1 MRFHVPSF
9 ALGIAAG
16 AGGAAIAPRLRPLV
30 LELATDCYR
39 IYDAAM
45 LRLAR
50 GRENFEDLLAEAR
63 AIARG
68 KIRQLRT
75 A

>member
-1 MRFHVPSF
+1 M
-9 ALGIAAG
+9 
-16 AGGAAIAPRLRPLV
+16 

-50 GRENFEDLLAEAR
+50 GRENVQDLLAEAR

-68 KIRQLRT
+68 KLGRGNLRVVG